1 IWQPFGQIAALVAWG
16 PLTWLTEGARMFS
29 QMPGAATQLPPF
41 PLWMLLLYYAVV
53 VGGWWWIVSA
63 KLVQGD
69 ATIASDSP
77 PSVAAVQV

>member
-1 IWQPFGQIAALVAWG
+1 
-16 PLTWLTEGARMFS
+16 
-29 QMPGAATQLPPF
+29 
-41 PLWMLLLYYAVV
+41 LLLYYAVV